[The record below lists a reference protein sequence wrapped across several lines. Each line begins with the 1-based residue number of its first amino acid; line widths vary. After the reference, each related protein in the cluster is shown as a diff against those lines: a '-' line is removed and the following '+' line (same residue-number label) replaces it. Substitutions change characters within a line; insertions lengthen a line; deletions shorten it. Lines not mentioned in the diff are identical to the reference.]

1 MRVKALQKGVK
12 HMASEA
18 QNKATNKY
26 RKEKV
31 KQLVLRFY
39 PKDEQLYI
47 KAKALGSSGI
57 KELIAKS

>member
-1 MRVKALQKGVK
+1 MKE
-12 HMASEA
+12 S
-18 QNKATNKY
+18 QNKAVAKY

-47 KAKALGSSGI
+47 KAKALGSTGI

>member
-1 MRVKALQKGVK
+1 
-12 HMASEA
+12 MASEA
-18 QNKATNKY
+18 QDKATNKD

-31 KQLVLRFY
+31 KQLGLRFY